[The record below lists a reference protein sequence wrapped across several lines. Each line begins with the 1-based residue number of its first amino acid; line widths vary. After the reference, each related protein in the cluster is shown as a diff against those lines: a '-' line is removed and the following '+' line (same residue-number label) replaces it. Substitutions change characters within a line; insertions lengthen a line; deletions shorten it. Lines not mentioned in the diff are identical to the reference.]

1 MAKNIYD
8 KQLELSMLRN
18 ERNRVKRRLE
28 DAETKLKEA
37 LRNRNQLKSQL
48 KKEQHDVVK
57 LGKFSFANKI
67 KEWTG
72 KWDEQMEVEMAEVM
86 KVELDYNEAEK
97 NCIDLEAEVKVLQT
111 EMKNPDFID
120 IDEAWADFLKEKVI
134 WIRRND
140 SEASSVLNKI
150 ADERVEIR
158 SILREID
165 EAEEAGKSASRA
177 LNHALDKLG
186 SAEGMSIWD
195 TFFGGGLIV
204 SALKYSEINDSTD
217 HIHRAERAL
226 RHFKTELMDVQN
238 IAATTFSINNH
249 DIFTLTDLFFDNL
262 FSDWAVHS
270 RITDAKS
277 DLEKVLRDVRDVLNR
292 LARKRDELQ
301 EGMRRLD
308 AEEKGIIVG

>member
-28 DAETKLKEA
+28 DAEKKLKEA